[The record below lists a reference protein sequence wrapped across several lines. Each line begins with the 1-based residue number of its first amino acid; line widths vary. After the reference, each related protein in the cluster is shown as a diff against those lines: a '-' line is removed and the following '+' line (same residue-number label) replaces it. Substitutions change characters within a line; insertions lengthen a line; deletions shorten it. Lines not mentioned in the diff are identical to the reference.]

1 MSESPA
7 RVRETNP
14 DLIRCIALF
23 FVMGVHFYTHC
34 NIYNAGYTGAAA
46 FLSELMRTMFTP
58 ALALFLMLSGYFQ
71 REKRLSAH
79 YYLGI
84 LRLLE
89 MYIICAV
96 LELLYRRFYFG
107 EQLSARE
114 FIGAIVNFTASEY
127 SWYILLYGGLFLL
140 IPFLNLAYNSLPCRG
155 HKRILILSF
164 FLLSALPFSALNAFV
179 SICAYWWQRLWPI
192 SFYFIGAYFG
202 EYRPKIPAGKCALCF
217 FGALLVC
224 AAFNFFVYSEASPV
238 SGHAAQAFLYSHE
251 GLQNAVLTPLLFLW
265 VMNIDLTRAA
275 AWLKRLLTA
284 VSKYSYG
291 AFLFSSI
298 TDSFVYSNLTRLVP
312 EIGSRYWFFPLAL
325 PVSYAAAVLLS
336 AAADKLVALLD
347 KVLRPPLARFFSWA
361 YRKLAPDAAD
371 AV

>member
-7 RVRETNP
+7 KVRETNP

-71 REKRLSAH
+71 RQKRLSAR

-96 LELLYRRFYFG
+96 LELLYQRFYFG
-107 EQLSARE
+107 EQIGARE

-140 IPFLNLAYNSLPCRG
+140 IPFLNLAYNSLSCKG

-179 SICAYWWQRLWPI
+179 NLCAYWWQRLWPI

-202 EYRPKIPAGKCALCF
+202 EYRPRVPARKCALWF
-217 FGALLVC
+217 FAALLVFT
-224 AAFNFFVYSEASPV
+224 AFNFFTYSPASPV
-238 SGHAAQAFLYSHE
+238 SGHATQAYLYTHE

-265 VMNIDLTRAA
+265 VMNTDLSRLS
-275 AWLKRLLTA
+275 AWLKRLMAA
-284 VSKYSYG
+284 VSKYTYG
-291 AFLFSSI
+291 AFLFSSM
-298 TDSFVYSNLTRLVP
+298 TDSFVYNNLTRLVP
-312 EIGSRYWFFPLAL
+312 EVGSRYWFFPIAL
-325 PVSYAAAVLLS
+325 PISYAAAVLLS
-336 AAADKLVALLD
+336 AAADKLVNLID
-347 KVLRPPLARFFSWA
+347 GGLRPLVARICDWA
-361 YRKLAPDAAD
+361 YKKIAPDAAD
-371 AV
+371 F